1 MESPLLG
8 PVSLLRASET
18 CAIGEPLP
26 LKHLPLLLTLAY
38 THILTRKHIHTI
50 SVRKYTRSPW
60 VSDTSVTSLWSNTT
74 NCQHTDG
81 SVVALKAEMLYFAYG
96 FQEFGYE
103 HSSRPL
109 VKFGKLVIITCVPS
123 YIPSSP
129 CLPRLPFLITCTCK
143 MKQAIN
149 KWRLEG
155 LGTSN
160 DHFCTHN
167 LLLQERLPSTCG
179 HRGLTRGSSLLHGQV
194 GWVKPHYQ
202 ASG

>member
-18 CAIGEPLP
+18 CAISEPLP
-26 LKHLPLLLTLAY
+26 LKHLPLPSTLAY
-38 THILTRKHIHTI
+38 THTLTRKHIHTI
-50 SVRKYTRSPW
+50 FVWKYTRSPW
-60 VSDTSVTSLWSNTT
+60 VRDTSLRSNST
-74 NCQHTDG
+74 NHQHTSG
-81 SVVALKAEMLYFAYG
+81 SAVAFKPELLHLTYG

-103 HSSRPL
+103 HSSRL
-109 VKFGKLVIITCVPS
+109 LAIFGKLVIVTCVPS

-129 CLPRLPFLITCTCK
+129 CLSRLPFLITCTCK
-143 MKQAIN
+143 TKQAIN
-149 KWRLEG
+149 NWSRRQEG
-155 LGTSN
+155 LETSN

-167 LLLQERLPSTCG
+167 LLPQEQLPSACG
-179 HRGLTRGSSLLHGQV
+179 HCGLTRGSSLLHGQV